1 MINRSLIRLKVIQL
15 LYAYYQNG
23 GKTVESMEKELLFSL
38 AKAYDLYNY
47 LLMLIVEVTKYGRQ
61 VVEHQEELNSIA
73 HIDTV
78 ISHRFIDNQFACQL
92 ELNKQLIE
100 FKEEKKLSWTD
111 EDEYIRQLYETI
123 TGSKDYKTYM
133 LEPETDYAQDREL
146 WRRIYKSIIMT
157 DERIDDILEAQS
169 LYWNDDKQIV
179 DTFVLK
185 TIKHFD
191 EANGA
196 DQELVPEFKDE
207 EDREFAI
214 RLLRRSLVNAEYYRS
229 LIAQNIQNW
238 EMNRLAFMDLLI
250 MQMAIAE
257 ILSFPEIPV
266 RISINEYLDIA
277 GYYSTPKSPKYI
289 NGVLDHVCRRL
300 QSGGK
305 LLKQYK

>member
-123 TGSKDYKTYM
+123 TNSKDYKTYM

-300 QSGGK
+300 QSEGK

>member
-73 HIDTV
+73 HIDNV

-300 QSGGK
+300 QSEGK

>member
-146 WRRIYKSIIMT
+146 WRRIYKSIIMA

-300 QSGGK
+300 QSEGK

>member
-73 HIDTV
+73 HIDNV

-123 TGSKDYKTYM
+123 TNSKDYKTYM

-146 WRRIYKSIIMT
+146 WRRIYKGIIMT

-300 QSGGK
+300 QSEGK

>member
-73 HIDTV
+73 HIDNV

-123 TGSKDYKTYM
+123 TNSKDYKTYM

-300 QSGGK
+300 QSEGK

>member
-123 TGSKDYKTYM
+123 TNSKDYKTYM

-157 DERIDDILEAQS
+157 DERIDDILETQS

-300 QSGGK
+300 QSEGK

>member
-123 TGSKDYKTYM
+123 TNSKDYKTYM

-191 EANGA
+191 EANGV

-300 QSGGK
+300 QSEGK

>member
-300 QSGGK
+300 QSEGK

>member
-146 WRRIYKSIIMT
+146 WRRIYKGIIMT

-300 QSGGK
+300 QSEGK

>member
-1 MINRSLIRLKVIQL
+1 MVNRSLIRLKVIQL
-15 LYAYYQNG
+15 MYAYYQND
-23 GKTVESMEKELLFSL
+23 GKTVESVEKELLFSL

-61 VVEHQEELNSIA
+61 VVEHQEELNKIA

-78 ISHRFIDNQFACQL
+78 ISRRFIDNQFACQL
-92 ELNKQLIE
+92 ELNKQLNE
-100 FKEEKKLSWTD
+100 FKKEKKLSWTD
-111 EDEYIRQLYETI
+111 EEEYVRQLYETI
-123 TGSKDYKTYM
+123 TDSKDYKTYM
-133 LEPETDYAQDREL
+133 LEPDTDYAQDREL

-196 DQELVPEFKDE
+196 EQELVPEFKDE
-207 EDREFAI
+207 DDREFAI

-300 QSGGK
+300 QSEGK

>member
-1 MINRSLIRLKVIQL
+1 MVNRSLIRLKVIQL
-15 LYAYYQNG
+15 MYAYYQND
-23 GKTVESMEKELLFSL
+23 GKTVESVEKELLFSL

-61 VVEHQEELNSIA
+61 VMEHQEELNKIA

-78 ISHRFIDNQFACQL
+78 ISRRFIDNQFACQL
-92 ELNKQLIE
+92 ELNKQLNE
-100 FKEEKKLSWTD
+100 FKKEKKLSWTD
-111 EDEYIRQLYETI
+111 EEEYVRQLYETI
-123 TGSKDYKTYM
+123 TDSKDYKTYM
-133 LEPETDYAQDREL
+133 LEPDTDYAQDREL

-157 DERIDDILEAQS
+157 DERIDDILEAQN

-196 DQELVPEFKDE
+196 EQELVPEFKDE
-207 EDREFAI
+207 DDREFAI

-300 QSGGK
+300 QSEGK

>member
-146 WRRIYKSIIMT
+146 WRRIYKSIIMI

-300 QSGGK
+300 QSEGK

>member
-123 TGSKDYKTYM
+123 TNSKDYKTYM

-214 RLLRRSLVNAEYYRS
+214 RLLCRSLVNAEYYRS

-300 QSGGK
+300 QSEGK

>member
-1 MINRSLIRLKVIQL
+1 
-15 LYAYYQNG
+15 
-23 GKTVESMEKELLFSL
+23 
-38 AKAYDLYNY
+38 
-47 LLMLIVEVTKYGRQ
+47 
-61 VVEHQEELNSIA
+61 
-73 HIDTV
+73 
-78 ISHRFIDNQFACQL
+78 
-92 ELNKQLIE
+92 
-100 FKEEKKLSWTD
+100 
-111 EDEYIRQLYETI
+111 
-123 TGSKDYKTYM
+123 M

-300 QSGGK
+300 QSEGK

>member
-214 RLLRRSLVNAEYYRS
+214 RLLCRSLMNAEYYRS

-300 QSGGK
+300 QSEGK

>member
-92 ELNKQLIE
+92 ELNKHLIE

-300 QSGGK
+300 QSEGK

>member
-73 HIDTV
+73 HIDNV

-214 RLLRRSLVNAEYYRS
+214 RLLCRSLVNAEYYRS

-300 QSGGK
+300 QSEGK

>member
-214 RLLRRSLVNAEYYRS
+214 RLLCRSLVNAEYYRS

-300 QSGGK
+300 QSEGK